1 MGSGWQKFIDD
12 LRDTGGQLASEEL
25 KDLVAGAKGDSE
37 GFIRRQG
44 EKLELYLDQLA
55 RGAITKAQFEGYVL
69 DIQDLTEMRSL
80 KMSVSARARAH
91 HFAKG
96 ITALVIN
103 GLLTLI

>member
-1 MGSGWQKFIDD
+1 MRSGWHKLIDD
-12 LRDTGGQLASEEL
+12 LRNTGSQIAAEEL
-25 KDLVAGAKGDSE
+25 KDLVAGAKGDTE
-37 GFIRRQG
+37 VFIKRQG

-69 DIQDLTEMRSL
+69 DIQDLTEMQSL